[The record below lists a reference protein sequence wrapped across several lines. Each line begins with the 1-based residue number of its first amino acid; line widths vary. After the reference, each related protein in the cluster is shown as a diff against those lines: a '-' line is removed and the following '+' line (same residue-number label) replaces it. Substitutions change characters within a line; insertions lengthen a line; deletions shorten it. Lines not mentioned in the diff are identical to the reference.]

1 MMWARYCTHDVMVAA
16 TMTGSITDAVGE
28 LNPIPG
34 DKMRRV
40 PLDTVRNEVRPCM
53 VCDNPPGRGRHL
65 DRGPVVH
72 DAYCRCDFCV
82 TEFGTEALP

>member
-53 VCDNPPGRGRHL
+53 VCDMRPLRGRHL
-65 DRGPVVH
+65 RRPVHHEVC
-72 DAYCRCDFCV
+72 CRCDFCI
-82 TEFGTEALP
+82 TEFGAEALP